1 MSTHVR
7 LTEQQRRLV
16 EAPADARIL
25 VTAPAGSGKT
35 LSLIHRLAHLI
46 EAEELEP
53 SELLVL
59 SFSRAAVG
67 EVRRRLTAFGGSAAA
82 YVDVRTFDSF
92 ATWLLSEVEPD
103 GPWQRQGYAPRIRE
117 ATRLI
122 REDAD
127 ARELISEFRHLVVD
141 EVQDLVGDRA
151 ELVQALLDTDI
162 DGFTLLGDPA
172 QGIYGFQL
180 DDPQERLVGAARL
193 YEKVRGRFT
202 DDLVEVSLAGNFRA
216 REPEARAALAFGDA
230 LGSVDAPFAELQR
243 RLRSVLMAGDSLG
256 TIDQAAPVMARMTGR
271 TAVLC
276 RSNDEVLLVSR
287 RLHDLGVR
295 HRLQRAAQGRAIPSW
310 VGSIYR
316 AFDSKQPKKEEVLE
330 ALRNVGADPDSC
342 WELLRR
348 MNPGRRDGV
357 LDLPAIRK
365 RLIRGDFPDELTRQ
379 GTESLVVS
387 TVHGAKG
394 LEFDQVIVLDPGDA
408 PEDDPIEQA
417 ERARLLYVAMT
428 RPRDLLIHVKPITNL
443 TTGRLRRQR
452 DGRLVEQGYRGARNL
467 GMEIRAEDVNS
478 EEPPGTVGFEED
490 PPKIQEYLATSVHEG
505 DPISFVR
512 LPPRSL
518 DDPIAYAVEH
528 NGHRIGVSTESFA
541 RALKEIMPGRGRK
554 MPPQIT
560 DLRVDTVETVIGRE
574 AAGLNAGLGW
584 SGVWL
589 RPRIVGL
596 GRFDW
601 AGEQA

>member
-1 MSTHVR
+1 MTTHVQ
-7 LTEQQRRLV
+7 LTEQQRQLV
-16 EAPADARIL
+16 EETVDARLL

-35 LSLIHRLAHLI
+35 LSLVHRLAHLI
-46 EAEELEP
+46 EEEELEP

-59 SFSRAAVG
+59 SFSRAAVS
-67 EVRRRLTAFGGSAAA
+67 EVRQRLTTFGTAAA
-82 YVDVRTFDSF
+82 HVDVRTFDSF
-92 ATWLLSEVEPD
+92 ATWLLSEVVPD
-103 GPWQRQGYAPRIRE
+103 GLWQRQGFGPRIRE

-122 REDAD
+122 KEDPD
-127 ARELISEFRHLVVD
+127 AGELIGELRHLIVD

-151 ELVQALLDTDI
+151 ELILALLGTDI
-162 DGFTLLGDPA
+162 EGFTLLGDPA

-180 DDPQERLVGAARL
+180 DDPQERLEGAARL
-193 YEKVRGRFT
+193 YAEVRKHFN

-216 REPEARAALAFGDA
+216 REPEARAALIFGDA
-230 LGSVDAPFAELQR
+230 LGPVDAPFAEIQR
-243 RLRSVLMAGDSLG
+243 GLRSVLMAGDSLG
-256 TIDQAAPVMARMTGR
+256 TIDQAAPVMARMTGT

-295 HRLQRAAQGRAIPSW
+295 HRLQHSAQDKVIPSW
-310 VGSIYR
+310 VGSLYR
-316 AFDSKQPKKEEVLE
+316 ELDSKQPKKREVLE
-330 ALRNVGADPDSC
+330 VLRNAGPDPESS

-348 MNPGRRDGV
+348 MDPSHRGET

-365 RLIRGDFPDELTRQ
+365 RLIRGDFPDELTKQ
-379 GTESLVVS
+379 TSEGLVVS
-387 TVHGAKG
+387 TIHRAKG

-428 RPRDLLIHVKPITNL
+428 RPRDLLIHVKPIAKL
-443 TTGRLRRQR
+443 TTGRLQRQG
-452 DGRLVEQGYRGARNL
+452 DGRWAELGFKAGRNL
-467 GMEIRAEDVNS
+467 GMEIRSEDVNW
-478 EEPPGTVGFEED
+478 EEPPGTLGFEED
-490 PPKIQEYLATSVHEG
+490 PQEIQNYLATAVREG
-505 DPISFVR
+505 DPVALVR
-512 LPPRSL
+512 LPVISSE
-518 DDPIAYAVEH
+518 DFASYAVDHEGRH
-528 NGHRIGVSTESFA
+528 IGVTTESFA
-541 RALKEIMPGRGRK
+541 RAFRALLPGRDRRL
-554 MPPQIT
+554 PPKIK
-560 DLRVDTVETVIGRE
+560 DLRVDTMETVIGRE

-601 AGEQA
+601 AGERS